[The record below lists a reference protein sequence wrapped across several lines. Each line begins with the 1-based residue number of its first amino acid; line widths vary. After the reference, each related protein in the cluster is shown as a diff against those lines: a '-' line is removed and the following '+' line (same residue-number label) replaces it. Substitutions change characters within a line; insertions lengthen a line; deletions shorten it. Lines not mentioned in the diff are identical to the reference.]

1 MTLDTAASGEVVG
14 GEGLAAFQAHLM
26 AAGFTG
32 VVGLRVTDLNGAELI
47 AWNAD
52 RVFPA
57 ASTIKVP
64 LLVLA
69 LQEAQAGRLDLS
81 GRVTVQS
88 GDRVP
93 GAGVLHELDGGL
105 TLTWRD
111 ALTLMII
118 VSDNTATNLVIGR
131 LGVDAVNTWL
141 IARGLT
147 GTRLVG
153 KLQLPPE
160 QRTEAQRRGERNAT
174 SARDQTALLR
184 ALVAGEVLDE
194 AHTALALDILGRQ
207 QYRDLIARH
216 VPCGPDGERLYRS
229 ATKSG
234 ELHGVHHDVGVLF
247 APRPLV
253 VALLSEGGADPRE
266 HPENRDVRA
275 LSRALWPLLCALGG
289 IASQGD
295 I

>member
-1 MTLDTAASGEVVG
+1 VTGGAGERG
-14 GEGLAAFQAHLM
+14 AGERLAAFQAHL
-26 AAGFTG
+26 AASGFPST
-32 VVGLRVTDLNGAELI
+32 VGLRVTDVTGAELI
-47 AWNAD
+47 AWNAE

-81 GRVTVQS
+81 ARVTIQP

-93 GAGVLHELDGGL
+93 GAGVLHDLDGGL
-105 TLTWRD
+105 ALTWRD
-111 ALTLMII
+111 VLTLMIV
-118 VSDNTATNLVIGR
+118 VSDNTATNLVIGE
-131 LGVDAVNTWL
+131 LGVDAVNAWL
-141 IARGLT
+141 AAQGLT

-153 KLQLPPE
+153 KLQLPPG
-160 QRTEAQRRGERNAT
+160 QRNEAQRRGERNAT
-174 SARDQTALLR
+174 TARDQTALLR
-184 ALVAGEVLDE
+184 ALVAGDVLDE

-234 ELHGVHHDVGVLF
+234 ELLGVHHDVGVLF
-247 APRPLV
+247 TPRPLLV
-253 VALLSEGGADPRE
+253 GLLSEGGVDPRE
-266 HPENRDVRA
+266 HPENADVRTLA
-275 LSRALWPLLCALGG
+275 GALWPLLAALGG
-289 IASQGD
+289 DPGAGD

>member
-1 MTLDTAASGEVVG
+1 MTSGG
-14 GEGLAAFQAHLM
+14 GERLAAFQAQLNG
-26 AAGFTG
+26 AGFAG
-32 VVGLRVTDLNGAELI
+32 VVGLRVTDLEGTELV

-69 LQEAQAGRLDLS
+69 LQEAQSGCLDLAGR
-81 GRVTVQS
+81 VVVQA

-105 TLTWRD
+105 ALTWRD
-111 ALTLMII
+111 VLTLMIV

-131 LGVDAVNTWL
+131 LGVDAVNAWL
-141 IARGLT
+141 AAQGLT
-147 GTRLVG
+147 DTRLVG

-160 QRTEAQRRGERNAT
+160 QRNEAQRRGERNAT
-174 SARDQTALLR
+174 TARDQTTLLR
-184 ALVAGEVLDE
+184 ALVAGEVLDG
-194 AHTALALDILGRQ
+194 AHTALALDILERQ
-207 QYRDLIARH
+207 QYRDLIARY

-229 ATKSG
+229 GTKSG
-234 ELHGVHHDVGVLF
+234 ELLGVHHDVGVLF
-247 APRPLV
+247 TPRPLL

-266 HPENRDVRA
+266 HPENRDVSA
-275 LSRALWPLLCALGG
+275 LAGALWSLLAALGEVPVSG
-289 IASQGD
+289 GGHLTAR
-295 I
+295 